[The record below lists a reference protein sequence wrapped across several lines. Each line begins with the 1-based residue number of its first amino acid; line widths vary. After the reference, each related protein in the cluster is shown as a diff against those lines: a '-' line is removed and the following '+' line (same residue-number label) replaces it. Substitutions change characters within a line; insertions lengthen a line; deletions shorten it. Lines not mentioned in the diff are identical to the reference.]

1 MEAEAQGRGPQPA
14 ESEQRAESVLAAA
27 DRISLEG
34 GAKPAVE
41 SEQPAEEYSPPEAE
55 RRWRRLGPDGPSLA
69 SPVTGF
75 AELGERAPSADDRG
89 GQPGPGRGGEHA
101 TAQLLS
107 FRTFWPGQSYTPDVR
122 SGPCTLHFKRP
133 MCVWNTIS

>member
-1 MEAEAQGRGPQPA
+1 MEAEAQGGGPQLV
-14 ESEQRAESVLAAA
+14 ESAQRAMSDLAAA
-27 DRISLEG
+27 DGIALEG
-34 GAKPAVE
+34 DAQPVVE
-41 SEQPAEEYSPPEAE
+41 SEQPAEADSPRDAE

-89 GQPGPGRGGEHA
+89 AQGPGGEQA
-101 TAQLLS
+101 SAQLLS

-122 SGPCTLHFKRP
+122 SKPCTFNCFSP
-133 MCVWNTIS
+133 MCGFNSMP